1 MDRRR
6 LGEILVGEAIVSAET
21 IDRALALQPTN
32 PRRRLGQLLVETGAL
47 DPGWL
52 TGALAQQA
60 GCDTVDPLA
69 LPVDPA
75 RLWVVPPDVAE
86 RLGAF
91 LACDAEGPIAV
102 LADPTAPGT
111 VRALEGL
118 LGVQKLRFAAGLP
131 ERVGAAIALH
141 YDTSRTRERRLLGIV
156 GDQRPITLCVTNSE
170 LDQRRMLARLARA
183 TERAHH
189 DFAVALLVF
198 AIESGAERL
207 QLQGGVLT
215 VTWDG
220 FDQKLL
226 SLPSA
231 HAVNIAARLKA
242 LARKDPDGSGP
253 HDVELPLGDHL
264 VPARLHTA
272 GGPNGGTVDVRLN
285 VRSSPDDAR
294 LAPQVA
300 AAWQTL
306 LGRPGLVLLV
316 SGDDP
321 RLVEMLDVPA
331 GVQVCELTDADA
343 VRRAVA
349 AVESGACVVGRINGA
364 STAQGV
370 ARLRTLAPAPLAAAS
385 ALTGALL
392 TTRVRRVC
400 AICCWAGEVDAEA
413 GERFGVVPFS
423 APLAG
428 VGCPACAYRKHV
440 GSFLAFELAVADDDL
455 RAALCRGASLPSLGE
470 LLRPVADRTLH
481 VDAVAQAIA
490 GDATV
495 EELTRALPTRP
506 PWALRPAGER
516 HRGLFRA
523 VTDPGAPASESPRPD
538 GNEAEVP
545 IVVLIA
551 PGDGAAVALRASLRG
566 RADVVGFHSATA
578 ALACTQ
584 PLQPSVGILAQWATG
599 GWHSELIREW
609 RSLGTRVVLLGP
621 PGDLSQMESAFALG
635 ADDYAGSLEELG
647 VRIARWLPVADTG
660 RRATG

>member
-1 MDRRR
+1 M
-6 LGEILVGEAIVSAET
+6 
-21 IDRALALQPTN
+21 
-32 PRRRLGQLLVETGAL
+32 
-47 DPGWL
+47 
-52 TGALAQQA
+52 
-60 GCDTVDPLA
+60 
-69 LPVDPA
+69 
-75 RLWVVPPDVAE
+75 
-86 RLGAF
+86 
-91 LACDAEGPIAV
+91 
-102 LADPTAPGT
+102 
-111 VRALEGL
+111 
-118 LGVQKLRFAAGLP
+118 
-131 ERVGAAIALH
+131 
-141 YDTSRTRERRLLGIV
+141 
-156 GDQRPITLCVTNSE
+156 
-170 LDQRRMLARLARA
+170 
-183 TERAHH
+183 
-189 DFAVALLVF
+189 
-198 AIESGAERL
+198 
-207 QLQGGVLT
+207 LT